1 MNLLYTGAAV
11 VLVAAFAGG
20 AGYLKGASAGRAEI
34 QQAWDQEKAK
44 LAEEHA
50 KAVAAAREKEQ
61 QLQAQADHLRQEKDD
76 EIRSISARAASLAD
90 SLRKRPERPTA
101 QASAVSSAA
110 SAGCPAC
117 VCTGSSLS
125 REDAEFLAREAARA
139 DELRASL
146 AQCVKQYQALRLP
159 STR

>member
-90 SLRKRPERPTA
+90 SLRKRPERTA
-101 QASAVSSAA
+101 QASAVSGTT

-117 VCTGSSLS
+117 VCTGNSLS

-146 AQCVKQYQALRLP
+146 AQCVKQYQALMLP
-159 STR
+159 ANR

>member
-1 MNLLYTGAAV
+1 MNLLYTGAAI

-20 AGYLKGASAGRAEI
+20 AGYIKGASAGRAEI

-50 KAVAAAREKEQ
+50 KAVAAAREREQ
-61 QLQAQADHLRQEKDD
+61 QLQAQADNLRQEKDD

-90 SLRKRPERPTA
+90 SLRKRPERTA
-101 QASAVSSAA
+101 QASAVSSTA

-146 AQCVKQYQALRLP
+146 AQCVKQYQSLRLP
-159 STR
+159 ANR

>member
-20 AGYLKGASAGRAEI
+20 AGYFKGASAGRAEI

-76 EIRSISARAASLAD
+76 EIRSINARAASLAD
-90 SLRKRPERPTA
+90 SLRKRPERTA
-101 QASAVSSAA
+101 QASAVSSTA
-110 SAGCPAC
+110 SARPSGCTARE
-117 VCTGSSLS
+117 LF
-125 REDAEFLAREAARA
+125 REDAEVAVRLAREA
-139 DELRASL
+139 DELKAAL
-146 AQCVKQYQALRLP
+146 TQCYAQYEALRLP

>member
-11 VLVAAFAGG
+11 VLAAAFAGG
-20 AGYLKGASAGRAEI
+20 AGYFKGASAGRAEI

-76 EIRSISARAASLAD
+76 EIRSISARAAALSD
-90 SLRKRPERPTA
+90 SLRKRPERAA
-101 QASAVSSAA
+101 QASSVSSTT

-117 VCTGSSLS
+117 VCTGNSLS

>member
-20 AGYLKGASAGRAEI
+20 AGYFKGASAGRAEI

-90 SLRKRPERPTA
+90 SLRKRPERTT
-101 QASAVSSAA
+101 QASAVSSTA

-117 VCTGSSLS
+117 VCTGNSLS

-159 STR
+159 ATR

>member
-20 AGYLKGASAGRAEI
+20 AGYFKGASAGRAEI

-90 SLRKRPERPTA
+90 SLRKRPERPA
-101 QASAVSSAA
+101 APAGAVSSTA
-110 SAGCPAC
+110 SSCSGASGAELDR
-117 VCTGSSLS
+117 TNG
-125 REDAEFLAREAARA
+125 EFLARYAADAARLQSA
-139 DELRASL
+139 LDTCIR
-146 AQCVKQYQALRLP
+146 QYEAVRNTP
-159 STR
+159 R

>member
-20 AGYLKGASAGRAEI
+20 AGYFKGASAGRAEI

-90 SLRKRPERPTA
+90 SLRKRPERAA
-101 QASAVSSAA
+101 QASAVSSTA

-146 AQCVKQYQALRLP
+146 AQCVKQYQALMLP

>member
-1 MNLLYTGAAV
+1 MNLLYTGAAI

-50 KAVAAAREKEQ
+50 KAVAAAREREQ
-61 QLQAQADHLRQEKDD
+61 QLQAQADNLRQEKDD

-90 SLRKRPERPTA
+90 SLRKRPERTA
-101 QASAVSSAA
+101 QASAVSSTA

-146 AQCVKQYQALRLP
+146 AQCVKQYQSLRLP
-159 STR
+159 ANR

>member
-20 AGYLKGASAGRAEI
+20 AGYFKGASAGRAEI

-90 SLRKRPERPTA
+90 SLRKRPERTA
-101 QASAVSSAA
+101 QASAVSSTT
-110 SAGCPAC
+110 SVGCPAC
-117 VCTGSSLS
+117 VCTGNSLS